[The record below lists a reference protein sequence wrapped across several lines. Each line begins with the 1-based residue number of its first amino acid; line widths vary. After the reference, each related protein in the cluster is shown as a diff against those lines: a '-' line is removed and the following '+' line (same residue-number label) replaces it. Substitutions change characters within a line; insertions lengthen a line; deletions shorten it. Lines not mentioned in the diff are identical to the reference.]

1 MQGQTQSHF
10 LDIYRSMA
18 RAANDALTA
27 SLQSTERI
35 HQKQLEIVRSA
46 LEQNT
51 RAARQLTEVK
61 SVDELV
67 STQSEML
74 GTQFAQTLELWRSSY
89 RAIGEAHTTWLS
101 QMQTHVGQ
109 ATEAVRQSYDLTKK
123 ATEDATRTV
132 ASHVTAASREG
143 NGSGSGSGIPERRP
157 PGTEHGGQ
165 QHAQRKS

>member
-1 MQGQTQSHF
+1 MQGQPQSPF

-27 SLQSTERI
+27 SLQSTERV

-67 STQSEML
+67 SAQSEFL
-74 GTQFAQTLELWRSSY
+74 GRQFAQSLELWRTSY
-89 RAIGEAHTTWLS
+89 GALGEAHTTWLAQLQS
-101 QMQTHVGQ
+101 QVGQ
-109 ATEAVRQSYDLTKK
+109 ANEAVRQGYDLTRK
-123 ATEDATRTV
+123 AGEDAARSV
-132 ASHVTAASREG
+132 ASQVGAAAPG
-143 NGSGSGSGIPERRP
+143 NGSSATPEQRRP
-157 PGTEHGGQ
+157 Q
-165 QHAQRKS
+165 QGAEQQGRRPS